1 MEAFIPGA
9 EKIGAGDIS
18 HLREQLSSGV
28 KAMLSL
34 VGKVAVIC
42 KSLLFVIDVCD
53 MSRG

>member
-18 HLREQLSSGV
+18 HLRKQLSSGV